1 MFRNYVSAQD
11 GPQNCKACRQV
22 FKEVWDENKE
32 KWLLDQAAKIKYE
45 QNNIENCLIDSD
57 DKNEDSSSQKYD
69 LMHFNCFK
77 LLFKNQHSP

>member
-22 FKEVWDENKE
+22 FKEVWDETRE

-45 QNNIENCLIDSD
+45 ENNIENCLIGMIFLFD
-57 DKNEDSSSQKYD
+57 NI
-69 LMHFNCFK
+69 
-77 LLFKNQHSP
+77 LLIFQ